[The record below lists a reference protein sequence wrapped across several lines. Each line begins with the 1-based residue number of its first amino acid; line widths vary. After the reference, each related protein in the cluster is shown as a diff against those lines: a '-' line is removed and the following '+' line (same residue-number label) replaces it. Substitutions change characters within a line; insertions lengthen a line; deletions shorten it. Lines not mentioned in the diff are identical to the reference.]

1 MPYRELPG
9 LIPQLVPRL
18 WAFALRICGDTRVAE
33 VLVERA
39 CAQAL
44 ETCPDGPHGM
54 PACGWLLSRVYAIWV
69 EEFSA
74 VDHEGSRTGHRREV
88 FIDIPA
94 NASAAA
100 TEEASLWRQMLD
112 AVGRLP
118 ADEHLALLLV
128 VAESYSHED
137 TAAVLGVPVDT
148 VMSCVCRARSM
159 VRRALLASD
168 TDWRVACDSQY
179 LDHEYVR
186 SRD

>member
-18 WAFALRICGDTRVAE
+18 WTFALRICGDTQVAE
-33 VLVERA
+33 KLVERA
-39 CAQAL
+39 CSQAL
-44 ETCPDGPHGM
+44 ETCPDAPLGM
-54 PACGWLLSRVYAIWV
+54 PACGWMLSRLYAIWI

-88 FIDIPA
+88 FIEVPGD
-94 NASAAA
+94 ASADA
-100 TEEASLWRQMLD
+100 TEEASLWREMLD
-112 AVGRLP
+112 AVGTLP

-148 VMSCVCRARSM
+148 VMSCVSRARSM
-159 VRRALLASD
+159 VRSALLASD

-179 LDHEYVR
+179 LDHEYLR
-186 SRD
+186 GCY

>member
-1 MPYRELPG
+1 MPYRELPRV
-9 LIPQLVPRL
+9 IPQLVPRL

-44 ETCPDGPHGM
+44 ETGSDGPQGVQT
-54 PACGWLLSRVYAIWV
+54 CGWMLMRIYSIWSK
-69 EEFSA
+69 EFNAANCPETST
-74 VDHEGSRTGHRREV
+74 TGRREV
-88 FIDIPA
+88 FIDIPG
-94 NASAAA
+94 NASPAAA
-100 TEEASLWRQMLD
+100 EEASLWRQMLNV
-112 AVGRLP
+112 VGALP

-128 VAESYSHED
+128 AAERYSHED
-137 TAAVLGVPVDT
+137 TAAVLGVPVDK
-148 VMSCVCRARSM
+148 VMSCVCRAHSM

-186 SRD
+186 SYY